1 MENFEISNEIDIQQQ
16 IDIENQIHYE
26 LQEREECVKFR
37 IYSLILGF
45 GCLTVAGY
53 TAYYEYLVRYGL
65 R

>member
-1 MENFEISNEIDIQQQ
+1 MERFEISNEIDIQQQ
-16 IDIENQIHYE
+16 IDIENQIQFE
-26 LQEREECVKFR
+26 LQERQEYVKCRVYF
-37 IYSLILGF
+37 LILGL